1 MNLDRA
7 FAALAD
13 PTRRRIVTVLRAGPR
28 DVSTLAR
35 PLPISR
41 PAVSKHLSVLMEA
54 GLVEVE
60 RRGRRRLY
68 RLRPEAFAELRT
80 WLDQAATTWDVALER
95 FRRHVEDAKGEDQ
108 DGPSQCHGPQTGG
121 GGL

>member
-13 PTRRRIVTVLRAGPR
+13 PTRRCIVTALRSGPQ
-28 DVSTLAR
+28 DVGTLAE

-41 PAVSKHLSVLMEA
+41 PAVSKHLAVLVAA
-54 GLVEVE
+54 GLIEVDK
-60 RRGRRRLY
+60 RGRRRLY

-80 WLDQAATTWDVALER
+80 WLDQVARTWDVALER
-95 FRRHVEDAKGEDQ
+95 FRRHVEGD
-108 DGPSQCHGPQTGG
+108 DGDDPS
-121 GGL
+121 